1 MKKRYLCIVLA
12 LILCGSCWLGQ
23 TRMPDGKAATLM
35 SGKKSLEDFSA
46 YPGDGEDDTEG
57 IRQALASGCA
67 VQLAGG
73 VYEIS
78 DTIELTDQIL
88 IGASTGNTFFRATF
102 KDKSKPILRL
112 NGRCTVSDINIEFA
126 DGILDYSEREGERVA
141 IWLGNKK
148 PADGSQLRNLRFVNV
163 GTAIYSPNKTNMGVN
178 RLLADTMFIVN
189 YSYRGVDFRK
199 TGQYGN
205 TFSNLYMG
213 GTMEAGRVRD
223 AGFAVE
229 GEEYNLVVEQLNLEH
244 LYYNKALLLKN
255 CYGARFGSI
264 HMEANGLSG
273 PNTGCI
279 WIENSDV
286 HLDGVTQYY
295 NPIDYKGCGLIQLAD
310 AGSKTGNRVSV
321 GTIHLKGLNNVASHN
336 HQGGDWNGLKSQ
348 NAKDFKVF
356 IREAGAK
363 GTFTVDVEAYVWGTW
378 YGESDLY
385 KVFPCD
391 TTGINYVSKGV
402 H

>member
-1 MKKRYLCIVLA
+1 MKKRYLSAALA

-23 TRMPDGKAATLM
+23 TLMTDGKADAVMT
-35 SGKKSLEDFSA
+35 GKQTLEDFYA
-46 YPGDGEDDTEG
+46 YPSDGEDDIEG
-57 IRQALASGCA
+57 IQEALASGCA
-67 VQLAGG
+67 VQLEGG

-78 DTIELTDQIL
+78 DTIELTDQVL
-88 IGASTGNTFFRATF
+88 IGASTGNTILRATF
-102 KDKSKPILRL
+102 KDKSKPIIRL

-126 DGILDYSEREGERVA
+126 DGILDYSEKEGDRVA
-141 IWLGNKK
+141 IWMGNNK

-178 RLLADTMFIVN
+178 RLLADSMFIVN
-189 YSYRGVDFRK
+189 YSYRGVDFQK
-199 TGQYGN
+199 KGQYGN

-213 GTMEAGRVRD
+213 GTMEASRIRS

-244 LYYNKALLLKN
+244 LYYDKALLLKN

-264 HMEANGLSG
+264 HMEANGLPG
-273 PNTGCI
+273 PNSGCI

-310 AGSKTGNRVSV
+310 AGSKNGNRVTV

-336 HQGGDWNGLKSQ
+336 HQGGDWNGLKSE

-356 IREAGAK
+356 IREAGAT

-378 YGESDLY
+378 YGESNLY
-385 KVFPCD
+385 EVFPCD